1 MEEKI
6 EALEA
11 ANKLLFA
18 LVENLA
24 LRLQMLEEWA
34 EECEDADEEET
45 AEPLEDPAKEFVH

>member
-34 EECEDADEEET
+34 EECEEADEEET
-45 AEPLEDPAKEFVH
+45 VEPLEDPAKEFVH